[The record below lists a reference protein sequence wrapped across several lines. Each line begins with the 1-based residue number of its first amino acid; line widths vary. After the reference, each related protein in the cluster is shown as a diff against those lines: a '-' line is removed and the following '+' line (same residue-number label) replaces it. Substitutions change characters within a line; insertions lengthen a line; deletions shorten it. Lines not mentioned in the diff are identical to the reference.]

1 MESGTLLH
9 TNINERSSV
18 RPTTPCRGTQSNKA
32 DLCPMWNGASPPV
45 LMVSGNRRWGV
56 IPACGC
62 RALVSVSESG
72 QENTH
77 KWPAGGQFGSG
88 KLQNQ
93 PRTRPKEWAEM
104 PLQSCPRCCSVQLA
118 GGINPRSTIV
128 LEWPSFDWA
137 VSTVVC
143 FIFFESN
150 ILQIFSDITLF
161 WLILPSERLERNA
174 AFLWMK
180 KAIGFYFLVRW
191 CVITP
196 TAFDALLERVDAWWE
211 IEAEDGVCGGGVVL
225 YVLDRNASSLC
236 LGVCVWEWDVYSFTI
251 PPSSPSPTLLQLLLP
266 PGCRKLP

>member
-143 FIFFESN
+143 FFFFWIQHFADIFWYNPLLTHPSFWKVGAKCRLSVDEKSHWV
-150 ILQIFSDITLF
+150 LFSGALMCDYAHRF
-161 WLILPSERLERNA
+161 WCVAWKSRC
-174 AFLWMK
+174 
-180 KAIGFYFLVRW
+180 LVRDWGRGWSLWGW
-191 CVITP
+191 CCIVRP
-196 TAFDALLERVDAWWE
+196 RQER
-211 IEAEDGVCGGGVVL
+211 
-225 YVLDRNASSLC
+225 
-236 LGVCVWEWDVYSFTI
+236 
-251 PPSSPSPTLLQLLLP
+251 
-266 PGCRKLP
+266 